1 MSEDSFSLP
10 SWKAFL
16 VGFGSGLLTTA
27 VGVVAVRQVIQILA
41 NRENGDRT
49 DSGSSLNIPRD
60 AVRRHI
66 LSSSISTDARL
77 PDNRLASVTGEGSIE
92 GVASVQTGDQ
102 HALLAV
108 QSSDERPAA
117 LDEELTSQTRVIR
130 QDHQSLLHLL
140 FQIAEDQA
148 QREGFVHRN
157 ITCNVCR
164 TSPVCGLRYMCA
176 NCIDFDVCERCEP
189 VVNHD
194 KTHVFVQIRRPIPPL
209 ASPRSALFKPLY
221 PGKDHPHS
229 KLTWDEIN
237 NLKTST
243 HFDQAEIEGLFE
255 QFHTLSTSG
264 EGLTRSVYD
273 QCLGPL
279 GLEKNLVVDSLFK
292 FYDANGDGVI
302 DFQEFIGG
310 LSIRVKGTWE
320 EKVLHAFQGYDLE
333 KLQSISRDNLRQ
345 MFKAYFQITIALVK
359 DVVRACEEEMMA
371 NFDDTQERPVSSYF
385 SAPIPAETGT
395 QFVQNG
401 KVPIPGSKGTREDMW
416 PVMETMSQDAIEEM
430 VDNVFKAAKVM
441 SDKRISFDQFK
452 EIAIVDSSLTAWF
465 EALGTVF

>member
-1 MSEDSFSLP
+1 MTESSSPSLSLS
-10 SWKAFL
+10 SWKTFAI
-16 VGFGSGLLTTA
+16 GFGTGLVTTA
-27 VGVVAVRQVIQILA
+27 VGLVAVRQLLQILEGKD
-41 NRENGDRT
+41 NGEGIPSSTRLEN
-49 DSGSSLNIPRD
+49 
-60 AVRRHI
+60 ARRHL
-66 LSSSISTDARL
+66 LSSSNEVRL
-77 PDNRLASVTGEGSIE
+77 RDTPLASVATEGSIDS
-92 GVASVQTGDQ
+92 GLPTQTGDQ

-108 QSSDERPAA
+108 QASDQRPAA
-117 LDEELTSQTRVIR
+117 LDEGLTSQAREVR

-164 TSPVCGLRYMCA
+164 TSPVCGVRYMCA

-189 VVNHD
+189 VVQHD

-221 PGKDHPHS
+221 PGKAHPHS

-237 NLKTST
+237 KLKLST
-243 HFDQAEIEGLFE
+243 HFDQAEIEGLYE
-255 QFHTLSTSG
+255 QFHTLSTSS

-279 GLEKNLVVDSLFK
+279 GLEKNLVVDTLFK
-292 FYDANGDGVI
+292 FYDANGDGII
-302 DFQEFIGG
+302 DFFEFIKG

-320 EKVLHAFQGYDLE
+320 EKVLHAFEGYDLE
-333 KLQSISRDNLRQ
+333 KVKSISRDNLRQ

-371 NFDDTQERPVSSYF
+371 NFDDTQGRPVSSYF
-385 SAPIPAETGT
+385 SAPIPVETGT
-395 QFVQNG
+395 QVVQNG
-401 KVPIPGSKGTREDMW
+401 KVPIPGNTGTREDMW
-416 PVMETMSQDAIEEM
+416 PVMESMSQDAIEEM
-430 VDNVFKAAKVM
+430 VDNVFKIAKLK
-441 SDKRISFDQFK
+441 SDQRISFEQFK
-452 EIAIVDSSLTAWF
+452 EIAVIDSSLTAWF